1 MERFDLTRP
10 GTRFIFLMAL
20 LLVSFLLISA
30 IFGYQRQRALIHK
43 MARSETRIVAGEV
56 LEAMQRV
63 KAPHAGMAGK
73 EAAFHHQ
80 PEELQRL
87 VNRITTPDKFLVK
100 ILPLDP
106 GGKGY
111 RRDEQELKLLRRL
124 QAGKSDEE
132 HLFMTQSGERGLLY
146 LRPLKAEKECL
157 TCHGSF
163 DSAPDSVR
171 ALYSG
176 ESRIYG
182 HGEKDFMGAVAVF
195 MPMSELY
202 DSVRRNVISSL
213 FIMALPILLLVFA
226 LSIRERRG

>member
-1 MERFDLTRP
+1 
-10 GTRFIFLMAL
+10 MAL
-20 LLVSFLLISA
+20 LLVFFLLIST
-30 IFGYQRQRALIHK
+30 IFSYQRQRALIQK
-43 MARSETRIVAGEV
+43 MARTEARIVAGEG
-56 LEAMQRV
+56 LEAMRGI
-63 KAPHAGMAGK
+63 KAPLPGMAGK
-73 EAAFHHQ
+73 AAVFHNQ

-87 VNRITTPDKFLVK
+87 VNRITTPDKFLVR

-111 RRDEQELKLLRRL
+111 RPDEQELKLLRSL

-182 HGEKDFMGAVAVF
+182 HRENGMMGAVAVF
-195 MPMSELY
+195 MPMRELY
-202 DSVRRNVISSL
+202 DTVRRNVISNL
-213 FIMALPILLLVFA
+213 FIMIVPILLLAIVF
-226 LSIRERRG
+226 SFQRKQKEPR